1 MAGTAA
7 KSGGRY
13 TPLLHFDGANGV
25 GAHAMQEFSGRLAG
39 VLDVTLYNT
48 GRWRLAFYQCCGPM
62 TFWCGSGSTDPCLW
76 LWLMDPLFSSLTFK
90 LPTKNALK
98 KDFLHHLSKIKSQKE
113 ITKQ

>member
-48 GRWRLAFYQCCGPM
+48 GR
-62 TFWCGSGSTDPCLW
+62 
-76 LWLMDPLFSSLTFK
+76 
-90 LPTKNALK
+90 
-98 KDFLHHLSKIKSQKE
+98 
-113 ITKQ
+113 